1 MLSFFRKG
9 ITSKLMIGVLAI
21 GLFAIVATGFGTDG
35 MGGLG
40 GVGGAS
46 GDTLVSVGGE
56 AVTSNEVSDQV
67 NRQLERA
74 RLQEPELD
82 IGTFL
87 RTGAFEAILRQLVSQ
102 EAMVAFADK
111 VGIVASKRMIDGE
124 IASVPQFK
132 NIAGQFDQ
140 QAFQQALQRE
150 RITEDQLRR
159 DLAATLIQ
167 RQVLLPVAGSP
178 VVPQAMALQYASLL
192 LEQRSGTVG
201 LVPAAAMGAGREP
214 TDAEVAAFYREN
226 QGRYTIPERRV
237 IRYALIGPERVA
249 AAAPPTEAEIAAAYQ
264 ANQAQYGAKQTR
276 TLSQVVLPDEAAA
289 RAFAAKL
296 AGGTSFAAA
305 AAQAG
310 FGVGDIAIGDQ
321 TKEQF
326 ARLSSPAV
334 ADAAFAASQGA
345 ATAPI
350 RSPLG
355 WHIVRVDAIN
365 TTAATPLAAVRG
377 DLERQIAQQKAG
389 EALGALVT
397 RIEDA
402 LGEGSNFEEV
412 ARANGLAIQD
422 TPPVTATG
430 MQPGV
435 AGWQPPAELKP
446 LLKPAFEMTPDD
458 DPVVETIAPNQRF
471 AIMAVNRVIEAAPP
485 PLQQIAPIVKAD
497 LVKRRALERARA
509 VATALVAKIN
519 GGVPARQAFA
529 EAGMPLPAPQPVQAR
544 RLDIA
549 RPNQPVPP
557 PLAMMFSLPRGK
569 ARLLAAP
576 QGAGWFVVHL
586 EQSVAGDASSSPQLI
601 QATRTQFERIL
612 GEEYATQ
619 FSQAVE
625 KNLEVERDEGAIR
638 AAKRA
643 LTGGTLQ

>member
-1 MLSFFRKG
+1 
-9 ITSKLMIGVLAI
+9 MIGVLAI